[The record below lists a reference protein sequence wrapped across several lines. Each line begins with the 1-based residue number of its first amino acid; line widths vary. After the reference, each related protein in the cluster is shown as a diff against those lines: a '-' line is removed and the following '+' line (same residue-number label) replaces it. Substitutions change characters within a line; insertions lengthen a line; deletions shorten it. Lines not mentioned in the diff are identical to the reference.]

1 MINQYENY
9 SMGGEGESRAEMPPA
24 IQMVPHSLLQIIW
37 RHRWVVL
44 LVTVI
49 ALAAGFLYICKSPSL
64 FTSTAKIYIEQTS
77 PRIIT
82 EAEGVMTQSTNYLYT
97 QAELLKSTPVISSAL
112 EKPGLKEMKIFYGIN
127 NPIAYLKG
135 KGLNVSV
142 GKKDDIISI
151 SSDSPEPAEAAH
163 LVNAVVDSYINYH
176 STFKHNTTVEILKIL
191 HKEKAKQSGELSKKL
206 KAIMDLKKENPVLV
220 LGVRNDNVSF
230 DRLNELQFQLTNL
243 TQQFTAN
250 HPAVKAIQDKID
262 QVRNQLGHLV
272 QYSVL
277 QSEWEQT
284 KNLCDILETR
294 IKEVD
299 ITEDVGALNINII
312 EIAHPAN
319 SPSEPQ
325 KARIM
330 AIALLLGLML
340 GSGIALVHDWACPRL
355 HSAEEVSVVLGVPVL
370 GVIPTMS
377 EEQTIV
383 ARGQKLWL
391 KFKPIV
397 AKAYRTVHTA
407 VSSSLTRGET
417 GTTVATSPSPGA
429 GKITSGKRAVVTHDR
444 KAWLKPGST
453 AAEIYQTRLAAALF
467 GVPKDKSKTTV
478 VTSPAPGN
486 DKTTSKKQTIVEHG
500 QKVRLKSKSIV
511 AEAYRT
517 INTSISFGVNGKAKT
532 LLVTSPVLGDGKT
545 TLVSNLA
552 IAMARMGQK
561 SLIIDAD
568 FRRPM
573 QHNIFKVTC
582 ESGLSSILAGKISPD
597 EAIHTTSVKDL
608 DFLPA
613 GPDVSNPSEM
623 LSSNTLDR
631 ILKELSVRYD
641 RIIIDSPPVM
651 PVADAKILAAQC
663 DVTLLVLQA
672 EKSTMKAI
680 KQARDGLL
688 SVGAHLLGAVVNNV
702 PKRNGRYGC
711 YFGYGYDYYGHNRS
725 ENQTSNAN
733 EAPMAAK

>member
-9 SMGGEGESRAEMPPA
+9 SMGGEGESRVEMPPA

-49 ALAAGFLYICKSPSL
+49 ALAAGFLYICKSPPL
-64 FTSTAKIYIEQTS
+64 FTSTAKIYVEQTG
-77 PRIIT
+77 PRIII
-82 EAEGVMTQSTNYLYT
+82 EAEGVTMQSTNYLYT

-176 STFKHNTTVEILKIL
+176 STLKHNTTVEILKIL

-206 KAIMDLKKENPVLV
+206 KAMMDLKKENPALAF
-220 LGVRNDNVSF
+220 GDRNDNVSF
-230 DRLNELQFQLTNL
+230 DRLNELQFQLTDL

-250 HPAVKAIQDKID
+250 HPAVKATQDKID
-262 QVRNQLGHLV
+262 QVRNQFEQLV
-272 QYSVL
+272 QYTVL

-284 KNLCDILETR
+284 KRLCDILETR
-294 IKEVD
+294 IKELD
-299 ITEDVGALNINII
+299 ITEDVGALNISIL
-312 EIAHPAN
+312 EIARPAN

-340 GSGIALVHDWACPRL
+340 GSGIALVHDWARPRL

-370 GVIPTMS
+370 GSVPTMS
-377 EEQTIV
+377 HVQSFSN
-383 ARGQKLWL
+383 RGQK
-391 KFKPIV
+391 
-397 AKAYRTVHTA
+397 VHRK
-407 VSSSLTRGET
+407 SSS
-417 GTTVATSPSPGA
+417 
-429 GKITSGKRAVVTHDR
+429 
-444 KAWLKPGST
+444 
-453 AAEIYQTRLAAALF
+453 
-467 GVPKDKSKTTV
+467 
-478 VTSPAPGN
+478 PA
-486 DKTTSKKQTIVEHG
+486 
-500 QKVRLKSKSIV
+500 

-517 INTSISFGVNGKAKT
+517 INTSISFGVPNGEAKT

-582 ESGLSSILAGKISPD
+582 ESGLTSILAGKISPD

-608 DFLPA
+608 DLLPA

-623 LSSNTLDR
+623 LSSNTLGR
-631 ILKELSVRYD
+631 ILKELSARYD
-641 RIIIDSPPVM
+641 RIIIDSPPVT
-651 PVADAKILAAQC
+651 PVADARILAAQC

-702 PKRNGRYGC
+702 PKKNGRYGC
-711 YFGYGYDYYGHNRS
+711 YFGYGYDYYGRNRS